1 LHALSAVRGNGEEAK
16 EQVGMKRAWR
26 IAGAPVTF
34 VLLAAVLAASGIVSC
49 GGRMMY
55 KSTVHVG
62 TTDAQTAF
70 YAALIV
76 VNKHR
81 YPFET
86 VDAGSGVIRTGHVD
100 AGKGR
105 WFAFDIHVLPT
116 GEIVIDPL
124 SNMEKAAANGV
135 IVPRGVVS
143 RANNLARHISKLV
156 SSKGSGQIALE
167 GETIHQQVLGG
178 MAVAESAAPAPA
190 AIVAPGAPAAAP
202 VEGVAVPA
210 G

>member
-1 LHALSAVRGNGEEAK
+1 
-16 EQVGMKRAWR
+16 MKRAWR
-26 IAGAPVTF
+26 ITGATVTF
-34 VLLAAVLAASGIVSC
+34 LLLAAILVAGGSTSC

-62 TTDAQTAF
+62 TTDSQTAF

-76 VNKHR
+76 VNKYR

-86 VDAGSGVIRTGHVD
+86 VDAGSGLIRTAQIN

-105 WFAFDIHVLPT
+105 WFAFNIQVQPT

-135 IVPRGVVS
+135 LVPRGVVS
-143 RANNLARHISKLV
+143 RANNIARHISKLV
-156 SSKGSGQIALE
+156 TSKGSDQIALE
-167 GETIHQQVLGG
+167 GETIHQQILGG
-178 MAVAESAAPAPA
+178 LAVAESAAPAPA
-190 AIVAPGAPAAAP
+190 AVVAPGQPAAAP
-202 VEGVAVPA
+202 EEGVAVPA